1 MRIYLYLFFSLLFVS
16 CQIDPDDENT
26 RIEKIPAL
34 EIQIP
39 PEMTA
44 GLEDTISFKYPLPNG
59 CYSFYSVDV
68 VDVSD
73 ANHPDKN
80 IREVTVFA
88 EIANETFCTEE
99 YIEESYYLAF
109 RPMESKDYLF
119 RFWTGQ
125 NEHGIDEFEEFEL
138 VVE

>member
-1 MRIYLYLFFSLLFVS
+1 MRIYLYLFFSLFFAS

-26 RIEKIPAL
+26 RIEKIPAF

-39 PEMTA
+39 QGMTA
-44 GLEDTISFKYPLPNG
+44 GHENNISFKYPLLNG
-59 CYSFYSVDV
+59 CYSFYGANV
-68 VDVSD
+68 VDVSE
-73 ANHPDKN
+73 ANQPDKN

-88 EIANETFCTEE
+88 EIANEPFCTQEYVEE
-99 YIEESYYLAF
+99 KYYLAF
-109 RPMESKDYLF
+109 RPMESKTYIF

-125 NEHGIDEFEEFEL
+125 NEHGIDQFEEFEF